1 MTNEQVVQLNIGM
14 GIFSIIRNGLKSP
27 IWQSQLKEIKLS
39 LSADYNQENMEGLLM
54 RQGNPLLDHPYRR
67 SARHARKTL
76 PAPWRWNN
84 HTPWSASL
92 DGADDRSEQLQDA
105 VSQLLSTFQ
114 GEKAAFNLRSKI
126 SSRDIAFELS
136 RLFERVRN
144 GDFNYTYYRPL
155 MTLVIKKAPDHDI
168 WSAVLDLITRLPRV
182 TPTPA
187 SVPPAFNSTPITH
200 TSASQQGAEQTR
212 KLIEARVFEEIRDC
226 AYRVVPGLA
235 GSPKQEKVH
244 DWLFQLQD
252 NYLSKERRR
261 YYTINIPRE
270 LIGGEARRQVDL
282 IVKRKS
288 GKPSDTEHDWRD
300 IEAIGE
306 LKASDNRGVKDTL
319 VQLARSGPFNIHKE
333 PERFIRMMA
342 GYTMMNEDELGLD
355 MFIERDGNNRF
366 QGNDAGTNPKKRSR
380 SNSQRSG
387 PFHNEVTYDV
397 EETQGA
403 SLVAPSNGPYDNRI
417 LRCLV
422 IYPAGRPIH
431 KYRSSLELLQ
441 ALRDAVKAHKSLYFK
456 GNVLHR
462 DISENNIII
471 TNTEETG
478 FAGMLIDMDL
488 AKELGTG
495 RSGAR
500 CRTGTMEFMAID
512 VLLGADHTY
521 RHDLESLFYV
531 LIWQC
536 ARLCWTKWYTGTF
549 RDIARIKRSDMG
561 VDGFEDILNEFP
573 QPFGCVKPLCKEL
586 RGILFPY
593 RNGLFTGTPK
603 DPEILYRPI
612 IYAFDKAIDDIKA
625 ME

>member
-1 MTNEQVVQLNIGM
+1 M
-14 GIFSIIRNGLKSP
+14 
-27 IWQSQLKEIKLS
+27 
-39 LSADYNQENMEGLLM
+39 
-54 RQGNPLLDHPYRR
+54 
-67 SARHARKTL
+67 
-76 PAPWRWNN
+76 
-84 HTPWSASL
+84 
-92 DGADDRSEQLQDA
+92 
-105 VSQLLSTFQ
+105 
-114 GEKAAFNLRSKI
+114 
-126 SSRDIAFELS
+126 
-136 RLFERVRN
+136 
-144 GDFNYTYYRPL
+144 
-155 MTLVIKKAPDHDI
+155 
-168 WSAVLDLITRLPRV
+168 
-182 TPTPA
+182 
-187 SVPPAFNSTPITH
+187 
-200 TSASQQGAEQTR
+200 
-212 KLIEARVFEEIRDC
+212 
-226 AYRVVPGLA
+226 
-235 GSPKQEKVH
+235 
-244 DWLFQLQD
+244 FQLQD

-319 VQLARSGPFNIHKE
+319 VQLARYARDVFACQPTRRYLHAFSIEGPQMTAWVFDRSGCYSSGPFNIHKE

-536 ARLCWTKWYTGTF
+536 ARRGWKF
-549 RDIARIKRSDMG
+549 SDNAK
-561 VDGFEDILNEFP
+561 D
-573 QPFGCVKPLCKEL
+573 
-586 RGILFPY
+586 R
-593 RNGLFTGTPK
+593 PK
-603 DPEILYRPI
+603 DSLLDEMVYWHLQGYC
-612 IYAFDKAIDDIKA
+612 KN
-625 ME
+625 